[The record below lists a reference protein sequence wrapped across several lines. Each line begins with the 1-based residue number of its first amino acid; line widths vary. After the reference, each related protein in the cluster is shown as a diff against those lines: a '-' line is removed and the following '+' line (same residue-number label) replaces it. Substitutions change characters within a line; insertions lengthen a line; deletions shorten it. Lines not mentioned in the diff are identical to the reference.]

1 MGEGDSEHPRA
12 MWTAG
17 CPLLGDNPHDDV
29 SAQGQALLSHTCVPW
44 RGGSSQKTCDL
55 QGAGGMLGVDTGPAS
70 SRSRCPGAVGALGS
84 FQGSP
89 ACPCRAAEAQLPLM
103 VRTAVRVL
111 HHVWQWCGS
120 GGARRFLKRAGLL
133 QGHRG
138 GRATELWW
146 SGCLCPRGR
155 CEQLGWGHSVWGGA
169 PCGLSG
175 LTGLGCSDV
184 GGVGA
189 EAGGEDRKGCPGA
202 WGKWPEGGRA
212 PQTGHRTRRG
222 SVRPRGAWGRV
233 LPGRAPWWGSA
244 AHTSRASL
252 QRAHVCPW
260 GNRRTR
266 GLRLGLGDTAGPHCE
281 LALSARPQ
289 PAACVS
295 GGRVTVEWPRRG
307 RPRGSPR

>member
-44 RGGSSQKTCDL
+44 RGRSSQKTCDL

-155 CEQLGWGHSVWGGA
+155 CEQLGWGHSVWGGLPVDSQA
-169 PCGLSG
+169 SQALDVRTWEGSAQRLGVRTERAVRGPGASG
-175 LTGLGCSDV
+175 QR
-184 GGVGA
+184 GA
-189 EAGGEDRKGCPGA
+189 EPPRLDTGRGGAVCARGAPGA
-202 WGKWPEGGRA
+202 
-212 PQTGHRTRRG
+212 
-222 SVRPRGAWGRV
+222 
-233 LPGRAPWWGSA
+233 
-244 AHTSRASL
+244 
-252 QRAHVCPW
+252 
-260 GNRRTR
+260 
-266 GLRLGLGDTAGPHCE
+266 
-281 LALSARPQ
+281 
-289 PAACVS
+289 ACC
-295 GGRVTVEWPRRG
+295 RDG
-307 RPRGSPR
+307 RPGGGLQPTPPVRAFNGLMSVLGATAEQGG